1 MSGVMVIR
9 SKNPVNSVL
18 FLVLVFSNA
27 TGLLILVDLD
37 FFAMIFL
44 VVYVGAIAILFLF
57 VVMMLNIKIVE
68 INENILRYLPIG
80 GLIGMIFL
88 FEIFLMVYHDLAPLL
103 HFSDLSIL
111 TTSSIHWEYDFFFY
125 SANALGAILFIYYRF
140 IDLFLGM
147 IYHFYATTK
156 LRRYKESYDQLC
168 DNYGSQLPAAP
179 LENPWFT
186 EWPVHVKNIT
196 NIETIGSIVYT
207 FFFYYFLVA
216 SVILLVAM
224 IGAIVLTMHKS
235 IDVRRQEV
243 FHQNTR
249 QFKSTLRAR
258 TK

>member
-1 MSGVMVIR
+1 MLLDNNTGLFFFFSSLAIMSGVMVIR

-111 TTSSIHWEYDFFFY
+111 TTSSIHWEYDFFF
-125 SANALGAILFIYYRF
+125 LFGKCTWSNFVYLLSFYRPF
-140 IDLFLGM
+140 SGNDLSFLCHNKTPS
-147 IYHFYATTK
+147 IQRK
-156 LRRYKESYDQLC
+156 L
-168 DNYGSQLPAAP
+168 
-179 LENPWFT
+179 
-186 EWPVHVKNIT
+186 
-196 NIETIGSIVYT
+196 
-207 FFFYYFLVA
+207 
-216 SVILLVAM
+216 
-224 IGAIVLTMHKS
+224 
-235 IDVRRQEV
+235 
-243 FHQNTR
+243 
-249 QFKSTLRAR
+249 
-258 TK
+258 